1 MNPDIQTIALIRHS
15 RSKANDDPAVYLT
28 TPDHAISLS
37 RPDDDPEALAAGDR
51 LATLGLDPAELCS
64 WRSPYV
70 RCVQTEALV
79 MRQALGDGYDRVLR
93 RDSFL
98 LREQEFG
105 DWDGLGEAEME
116 ARSPERYARRA
127 RMTDHF
133 GRFYFRYPAGESR
146 ADVVQ
151 RISVFLGKLHR
162 TSFRRHALFLHG
174 VTQRAFRMAWF
185 NRSVDWFEAEPNPAN
200 ATVLLI
206 ERDPATGGWRERYLG
221 DAS

>member
-1 MNPDIQTIALIRHS
+1 MTPEIQSIALIRHS
-15 RSKANDDPAVYLT
+15 RSTANDDPSVYLR
-28 TPDHAISLS
+28 TPDHAIPLS
-37 RPDDDPEALAAGDR
+37 RPDDDPAALAAGDL
-51 LATLGLDPAELCS
+51 LAKLDLDPAELCS

-79 MRQALGDGYDRVLR
+79 MRRALGAGYDGVLR

-105 DWDGLGEAEME
+105 DWDGLSEAEME

-127 RMTDHF
+127 RMTDHL

-162 TSFRRHALFLHG
+162 SSFPRHVLFLHG

-185 NRSVDWFEAEPNPAN
+185 NRSVEWFETEANPAN

-206 ERDPATGGWRERYLG
+206 ERDPATGAWRERYL
-221 DAS
+221 

>member
-1 MNPDIQTIALIRHS
+1 MNPDIQSIALIRHA
-15 RSKANDDPAVYLT
+15 RSKANDDPTVYLT

-37 RPDDDPEALAAGDR
+37 RPDDDPAALAAGDL
-51 LATLGLDPAELCS
+51 LATLALDPADLCS

-79 MRQALGDGYDRVLR
+79 MRRALGAGYDSVLR

-105 DWDGLGEAEME
+105 DWDGLSEAEME
-116 ARSPERYARRA
+116 VRFPERFARRA
-127 RMTDHF
+127 RMTDYL

-162 TSFRRHALFLHG
+162 TSFRRHVLFLLG

-185 NRSVDWFEAEPNPAN
+185 NRSVDWFEAEPNPSN
-200 ATVLLI
+200 GTVLLI

-221 DAS
+221 E

>member
-1 MNPDIQTIALIRHS
+1 MNPDVQTIALIRHA

-37 RPDDDPEALAAGDR
+37 RPDDDPAALAAGEL
-51 LATLGLDPAELCS
+51 LATLGLDPAQLCS

-70 RCVQTEALV
+70 RCVQTEALA
-79 MRQALGDGYDRVLR
+79 MRQAFGDGYDRVRR

-105 DWDGLGEAEME
+105 DWDGLSEAEME

-127 RMTDHF
+127 RMSDHH

-162 TSFRRHALFLHG
+162 TRFRSHVLFLHG

-185 NRSVDWFEAEPNPAN
+185 NRSVDWFEEEPNPAN

-206 ERDPATGGWRERYLG
+206 ERDAAGGWRERYLG
-221 DAS
+221 SP